1 MNEKQ
6 FQEEVQ
12 YFNCRMGE
20 VIEQKMQRCSNEIIH
35 DALSYIRDTG
45 GKRLRP
51 IICLL
56 SAEAVG
62 GSREKAMTTA
72 IAIELLHNA
81 SLVHDDIIDDNYVRR
96 KSPSNPAMYG
106 EKKAIVIG
114 DFLFGVSCEMLAK
127 CGVPEVVGLVS
138 SAVSDI
144 AMGEYLEFSLRT
156 LQETT
161 EQSYM
166 EVATLKTAST
176 FMASAEAGAMLG
188 GGSEAE
194 IANFRNYGKNVGI
207 AFQIQDDILDICGD
221 PAKTGKPV
229 GLDIKN
235 GERTILVIH
244 ALNHSERSE
253 REYISEIMTGKRELD
268 SFDID
273 RMRELFIKAG
283 SIDYAL
289 QLSNK
294 LVMGAKSSIAGLKES
309 EAKSKLQFI
318 TDLTAERIKNQVL
331 DVIIQSANHLYT
343 H

>member
-1 MNEKQ
+1 MKEKE

-12 YFNCRMGE
+12 YFNCKMGE
-20 VIEQKMQRCSNEIIH
+20 VIEQKMQGCSNKILY
-35 DALSYIRDTG
+35 DALNYIKDTG

-62 GSREKAMTTA
+62 GSREKALFTA

-81 SLVHDDIIDDNYVRR
+81 SLVHDDIIDENHIRR
-96 KSPSNPAMYG
+96 RNPSNPARYG

-114 DFLFGVSCEMLAK
+114 DFLFGLSCEMLSR

-144 AMGEYLEFSLRT
+144 AMGQYLEFTLRT
-156 LQETT
+156 LQEAT

-166 EVATLKTAST
+166 EVAELKTAST
-176 FMASAEAGAMLG
+176 FMASTEAGAVLG
-188 GGSEAE
+188 GGSEVE
-194 IANFRNYGKNVGI
+194 IEGLRNYGKNLGI

-221 PAKTGKPV
+221 PARTGKPV

-244 ALNHSERSE
+244 ALNHSKPSE
-253 REYISEIMTGKRELD
+253 REYIKGILTRKREFD
-268 SFDID
+268 GFDID
-273 RMRELFIKAG
+273 RVREIFVNSG

-289 QLSNK
+289 QLSNE
-294 LVMGAKSSIAGLKES
+294 LVNNAKKCIAGLEDS
-309 EAKSKLQFI
+309 EAKSKLQLI
-318 TDLTAERIKNQVL
+318 TDLTAERIENRV
-331 DVIIQSANHLYT
+331 
-343 H
+343 